1 MRCWLVLVVLVAM
14 VIIFIDCLPVNKGV
28 QLNIDAMCR
37 LPPKKGICRA
47 YIERY
52 YYDVKSKNCKEFV
65 YGGCYGNE
73 NSFESISDCM
83 KTCEH
88 IK

>member
-1 MRCWLVLVVLVAM
+1 MASLISENNQMNA
-14 VIIFIDCLPVNKGV
+14 DE
-28 QLNIDAMCR
+28 MCR

-52 YYDVKSKNCKEFV
+52 YYDIKNKACKEFV

-83 KTCEH
+83 ATCKH
-88 IK
+88 VK